1 MRCWKKDKKKNKYMD
16 NQNNETPGTPEEEI
30 KNSVEQVLAGVDME
44 KITKEDVF
52 HDLMHNS
59 KLFSFRLMVASALLE
74 QLHIRDVVK
83 TEKVDD
89 NVIRFDEQ
97 EQEPKS

>member
-1 MRCWKKDKKKNKYMD
+1 MKDKKYMNKDTD
-16 NQNNETPGTPEEEI
+16 NDKPGTPEEEI
-30 KNSVEQVLAGVDME
+30 ANSIDAVLAKVDFD
-44 KITKEDVF
+44 KITKDDVF
-52 HDLMHNS
+52 HDLMHNA

-74 QLHIRDVVK
+74 QLHIRDVVN

-97 EQEPKS
+97 DQESKS

>member
-1 MRCWKKDKKKNKYMD
+1 MNNDKNTVD
-16 NQNNETPGTPEEEI
+16 NEAPGTPEEEI
-30 KNSVEQVLAGVDME
+30 KNSVEQVLAGIDLN
-44 KITKEDVF
+44 KITPNDVF

-74 QLHIRDVVK
+74 QLHLKDAVAGIKEEVAG
-83 TEKVDD
+83 TD